1 MKKIYLDHAA
11 ATPVDARV
19 KTIMDKYF
27 NEYFGNPSSIT
38 EVGLNAKKAIEESR
52 EVIAQ
57 IINALPEEIIFT
69 SSGTESIN
77 LAIQGIAKALKHK
90 GNHVITSKIEHKAV
104 LETCKYLESEGFEV
118 TYLEPDKYGQVQP
131 EQVEQ
136 AIKHNTILAS
146 IMYAN
151 NEIGTINNISKIG
164 EIARKQEV
172 YFHTDACQA
181 ANYLDLDVK
190 KLNADLLTLNASKI
204 YGPKGA
210 GLLFV
215 KKNTKIKPL
224 IYGGGQENG
233 LRSGTENVP
242 AIVGFASALMLVA
255 KNRSQEFERLLNLK
269 NMFIKELK
277 KTPDTIINGH
287 LIESLPN
294 NISATFKG
302 IEADAIIFHLNEQ
315 GIFASTGSAC
325 TTKSLEPSH
334 VITGIGIPA
343 QHANGTVRFTLGRET
358 TKKDIDYVVKII
370 NQVVN
375 KLRAVSPVQFEQ
387 KLIV

>member
-90 GNHVITSKIEHKAV
+90 GNHVITSKIEHN
-104 LETCKYLESEGFEV
+104 
-118 TYLEPDKYGQVQP
+118 LEPDKYGQVQP

-370 NQVVN
+370 NQVVD